1 MKLLFRTFLFC
12 VSLSMNKVNATII
25 TLGIFATALVSCK
38 KDANSKVDCE
48 IKVASTPSFDSSN
61 EHKFR
66 LNAAGQTVSVVRG
79 DETYIYKYKA
89 NQVTSSLNGRKNST
103 IVLENGRAVK
113 MTLSGQDYLQKNAY
127 DTQGRLSRLTIE
139 TSIGVGNIYTYN
151 YIGGNLDH
159 VLEELPMQNNPEHRY
174 SFEYTDLRIDNT
186 TRWFALLYGSSLIN
200 FIPVTLLGTGSVNL
214 PSKITYTIAGD
225 SVFTQEFTYTTAAD
239 GKVNSVNIKH
249 TLSQKYEGNVHNE
262 IVEITSSCN

>member
-1 MKLLFRTFLFC
+1 
-12 VSLSMNKVNATII
+12 MNKVNATLI
-25 TLGIFATALVSCK
+25 TLGIFVMAFGSCK

-48 IKVASTPSFDSSN
+48 IKVVSTPSFDSLN
-61 EHKFR
+61 EHLFR
-66 LNAAGQTVSVVRG
+66 LNTAGQMVSVVRG
-79 DETYIYKYKA
+79 NETYTYKYKA
-89 NQVTSSLNGRKNST
+89 NQVASSLNGVKNST
-103 IVLENGRAVK
+103 IELENNRAVK

-139 TSIGVGNIYTYN
+139 TSRGVGNIYTYN
-151 YIGGNLDH
+151 YVGGNLDH

-174 SFEYTDLRIDNT
+174 NYEYTDLRVDNT

-249 TLSQKYEGNVHNE
+249 TSLQNHEGNVYNQ
-262 IVEITSSCN
+262 VVVITSSCN